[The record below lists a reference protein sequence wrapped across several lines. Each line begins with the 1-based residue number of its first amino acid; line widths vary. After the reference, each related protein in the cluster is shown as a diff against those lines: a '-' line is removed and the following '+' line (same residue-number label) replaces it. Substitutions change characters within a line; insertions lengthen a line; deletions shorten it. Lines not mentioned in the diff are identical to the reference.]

1 MEKQPM
7 DGMQLDKRLLERPGW
22 ITSEE
27 LERELSAL
35 PDVADKIDPREDD
48 PSGEFDEPNAPSE
61 PQTSSSF
68 GAAGESQGAPAG
80 ESSVPSRTSPSEG
93 TDGSGSDGA
102 SGGGGFSSNL

>member
-1 MEKQPM
+1 MEKRPT
-7 DGMQLDKRLLERPGW
+7 DRMQLDKRLLERPGW
-22 ITSEE
+22 ITSDE

-35 PDVADKIDPREDD
+35 PDVAGKIDLREDD
-48 PSGEFDEPNAPSE
+48 PSGDDEPNAPSE

-68 GAAGESQGAPAG
+68 GAAGESQGTPAG
-80 ESSVPSRTSPSEG
+80 ESSVPSRTSSSEG